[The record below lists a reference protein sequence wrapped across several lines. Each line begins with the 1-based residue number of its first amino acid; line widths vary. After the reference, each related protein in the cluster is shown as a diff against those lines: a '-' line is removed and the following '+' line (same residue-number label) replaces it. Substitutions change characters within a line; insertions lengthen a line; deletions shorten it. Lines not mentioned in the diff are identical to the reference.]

1 MTDGSDFVDRT
12 VMFPPRVLVIEDDK
26 DVSALLE
33 RHFHERGCPVAV
45 AYSGEEGLRLAFA
58 DPPDIAVVDVLLL
71 GIDGREVVRRLR
83 EDKRTRGCRLVVS
96 SVLGPEDLIGLADEV
111 LAKPFR
117 QSAVARL
124 VDSYRNSLSQE
135 SHESQEE

>member
-1 MTDGSDFVDRT
+1 
-12 VMFPPRVLVIEDDK
+12 MFPPRVLVIEDDK

-33 RHFHERGCPVAV
+33 RHFRERGCPVAV
-45 AYSGEEGLRLAFA
+45 AYSGEEGLGLAFA
-58 DPPDIAVVDVLLL
+58 DPPDIAVVDVLLP

-83 EDKRTRGCRLVVS
+83 ADKRTRGCRLVVS
-96 SVLGPEDLIGLADEV
+96 SVLDPEDLIGLADEV

-124 VDSYRNSLSQE
+124 VDSYRNSLAQE
-135 SHESQEE
+135 SQESQEE